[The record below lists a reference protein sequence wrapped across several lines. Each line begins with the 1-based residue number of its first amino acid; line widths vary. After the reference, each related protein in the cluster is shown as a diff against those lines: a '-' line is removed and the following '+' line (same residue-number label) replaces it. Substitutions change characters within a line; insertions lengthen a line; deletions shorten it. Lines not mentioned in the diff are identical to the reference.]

1 MKKISIIVPAYNE
14 EEVIEM
20 FYDKTIEV
28 LKRLEN
34 EYIYELI
41 FIDDGSKDETLNK
54 LKNLRKR
61 DSKINIISF
70 SRNFGKEAGILAG
83 LQNTTGDFIVI
94 MDADL
99 QNDPNMIK
107 KMLNYINEGYDT
119 VTTIRNKKGESKI
132 KSFLSNIFYK
142 IIDSEKNI
150 ELKQGSQDFRM
161 MTKQV
166 KDAILTLNEYNRFS
180 KGIFSWVGFKVKY
193 IETENHKRAAGKTK
207 WSYKA
212 LMSYALDGITSFS
225 VKPLKIATIVG
236 TIISILALILAIEI
250 VLQTIIQGKEVP
262 GYASTI
268 ISVLFI
274 GGIQLISIGILSTY
288 VGKIYLEIKNRPK
301 YIYQVPLGFV
311 PGVYIIKEK
320 YIGENNERDSK

>member
-166 KDAILTLNEYNRFS
+166 KDAILSLNEYNRFS

-207 WSYKA
+207 WSYKS

-301 YIYQVPLGFV
+301 YI
-311 PGVYIIKEK
+311 IKEK

>member
-301 YIYQVPLGFV
+301 YI
-311 PGVYIIKEK
+311 IKEK

>member
-225 VKPLKIATIVG
+225 VKQLKIATIVG
-236 TIISILALILAIEI
+236 TIIYILALILAIEI

-301 YIYQVPLGFV
+301 YI
-311 PGVYIIKEK
+311 IKEK

>member
-28 LKRLEN
+28 LKKLEN
-34 EYIYELI
+34 EYTYELI

-83 LQNTTGDFIVI
+83 LQNTTGDFTVI

-166 KDAILTLNEYNRFS
+166 KDAILSLNEYNRFS

-301 YIYQVPLGFV
+301 YI
-311 PGVYIIKEK
+311 IKEK
-320 YIGENNERDSK
+320 YIGENNERDNK

>member
-236 TIISILALILAIEI
+236 TIIYILALILAIEI

-301 YIYQVPLGFV
+301 YI
-311 PGVYIIKEK
+311 IKEK

>member
-28 LKRLEN
+28 LKKLEN
-34 EYIYELI
+34 EYTYELI

-83 LQNTTGDFIVI
+83 LQNTTGDFTVI

-119 VTTIRNKKGESKI
+119 FTTIRNKKGESKI

-166 KDAILTLNEYNRFS
+166 KDAILSLNEYNRFS

-301 YIYQVPLGFV
+301 YI
-311 PGVYIIKEK
+311 IKEK
-320 YIGENNERDSK
+320 YIGENNERDNK

>member
-132 KSFLSNIFYK
+132 N
-142 IIDSEKNI
+142 
-150 ELKQGSQDFRM
+150 
-161 MTKQV
+161 
-166 KDAILTLNEYNRFS
+166 
-180 KGIFSWVGFKVKY
+180 
-193 IETENHKRAAGKTK
+193 
-207 WSYKA
+207 
-212 LMSYALDGITSFS
+212 
-225 VKPLKIATIVG
+225 
-236 TIISILALILAIEI
+236 
-250 VLQTIIQGKEVP
+250 
-262 GYASTI
+262 
-268 ISVLFI
+268 FI
-274 GGIQLISIGILSTY
+274 
-288 VGKIYLEIKNRPK
+288 K
-301 YIYQVPLGFV
+301 
-311 PGVYIIKEK
+311 
-320 YIGENNERDSK
+320 

>member
-14 EEVIEM
+14 EEVIEI
-20 FYDKTIEV
+20 FYEKTLEV
-28 LKRLEN
+28 LKEIQN
-34 EYIYELI
+34 NYTYELI

-54 LKNLRKR
+54 LKKLRKK
-61 DSKINIISF
+61 DNKINIISF

-83 LQNTTGDFIVI
+83 LQNTTGDFIVV

-107 KMLNYINEGYDT
+107 EMLNYINEGYDT

-166 KDAILTLNEYNRFS
+166 KDAILSLNEYNRFS

-207 WSYKA
+207 WSYKS

-301 YIYQVPLGFV
+301 YI
-311 PGVYIIKEK
+311 IKEK
-320 YIGENNERDSK
+320 YIGEADERDNK

>member
-28 LKRLEN
+28 LKKLEN
-34 EYIYELI
+34 EYTYELI

-166 KDAILTLNEYNRFS
+166 KDAILSLNEYNRFS

-207 WSYKA
+207 WSYKS

-301 YIYQVPLGFV
+301 YI
-311 PGVYIIKEK
+311 IKEK

>member
-1 MKKISIIVPAYNE
+1 
-14 EEVIEM
+14 
-20 FYDKTIEV
+20 
-28 LKRLEN
+28 
-34 EYIYELI
+34 
-41 FIDDGSKDETLNK
+41 
-54 LKNLRKR
+54 
-61 DSKINIISF
+61 
-70 SRNFGKEAGILAG
+70 
-83 LQNTTGDFIVI
+83 
-94 MDADL
+94 
-99 QNDPNMIK
+99 
-107 KMLNYINEGYDT
+107 
-119 VTTIRNKKGESKI
+119 
-132 KSFLSNIFYK
+132 
-142 IIDSEKNI
+142 
-150 ELKQGSQDFRM
+150 M

-301 YIYQVPLGFV
+301 YI
-311 PGVYIIKEK
+311 IKEK

>member
-28 LKRLEN
+28 LKKLEN
-34 EYIYELI
+34 EYTYELI

-83 LQNTTGDFIVI
+83 LQNTTGDFTVI

-301 YIYQVPLGFV
+301 YI
-311 PGVYIIKEK
+311 IKEK
-320 YIGENNERDSK
+320 YIGENNERDNK